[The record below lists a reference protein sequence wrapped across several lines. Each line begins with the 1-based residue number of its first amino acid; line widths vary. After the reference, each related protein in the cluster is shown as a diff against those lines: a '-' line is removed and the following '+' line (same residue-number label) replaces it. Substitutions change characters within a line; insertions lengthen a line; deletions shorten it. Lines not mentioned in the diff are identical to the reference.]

1 MLLNITFDI
10 SFLPVLVVMAL
21 AWLVPM
27 ISSLARLDKVPTV
40 ILEIIAGYFLG
51 KFLLNSIPP
60 QDQDI
65 LDFLSLSGFIFLMF
79 LSGLEINTD
88 QIRSAIPRIFTLKR
102 FLNNPFILGFSI
114 FVITLALSYLA
125 TIFTAWFVHIQ
136 NYWYFSLIMVTSSV
150 GVILPVLKNRGDNNT
165 RLGQMIIISAAIA
178 DILSIILFTFT
189 AFIVEHGLKAEILYI
204 VILFAAFF
212 IFYRIGQQIT
222 RIKLFKK
229 LIFNLSH
236 AASQIKVRGTI
247 LIIMI
252 FVVMGQYIGK
262 EVVLLGA
269 FMAGILLSI
278 FTHKD
283 RSLLLIKLDGMG
295 FGFFIPIFFIMVGAQ
310 FDPAALLEFD
320 NSLWV
325 FLFILLVSLYLV
337 KIIPSLLW
345 ARLFG
350 FRKATAGGVLMASRL
365 SLIIAASKIGLDLDI
380 ISPGINACFIIM
392 AVVTCFLS
400 PILYNQIYPPGR
412 TIGDRIIIIGGSS
425 TAVLLARRLKINEK
439 KSLILEVRPERVREI
454 KDKGLSVTQGD
465 GLLIDTFK
473 KIHLTPSDFVVVL
486 TESEEKNLEICRL
499 LRNNLQHENVVT
511 QASSASLESKL
522 NELEVEYLDKRRVI
536 ASTIENL
543 IIRPSTYHA
552 LIESFES
559 YSLEDMTIT
568 NKKLDGVPVKEIA
581 FHKDGSLII
590 IKRDGDMLIPHGD
603 TYLYLDDTV
612 TVIGSETALYDF
624 RMKFT
629 GLA

>member
-1 MLLNITFDI
+1 
-10 SFLPVLVVMAL
+10 
-21 AWLVPM
+21 
-27 ISSLARLDKVPTV
+27 
-40 ILEIIAGYFLG
+40 
-51 KFLLNSIPP
+51 
-60 QDQDI
+60 
-65 LDFLSLSGFIFLMF
+65 
-79 LSGLEINTD
+79 
-88 QIRSAIPRIFTLKR
+88 
-102 FLNNPFILGFSI
+102 
-114 FVITLALSYLA
+114 
-125 TIFTAWFVHIQ
+125 
-136 NYWYFSLIMVTSSV
+136 
-150 GVILPVLKNRGDNNT
+150 
-165 RLGQMIIISAAIA
+165 
-178 DILSIILFTFT
+178 
-189 AFIVEHGLKAEILYI
+189 
-204 VILFAAFF
+204 
-212 IFYRIGQQIT
+212 
-222 RIKLFKK
+222 
-229 LIFNLSH
+229 
-236 AASQIKVRGTI
+236 
-247 LIIMI
+247 MI

-412 TIGDRIIIIGGSS
+412 TIGDRIIIVGGSS

-439 KSLILEVRPERVREI
+439 KSLILEARPERVREI

-499 LRNNLQHENVVT
+499 LRNNLLHENVVT
-511 QASSASLESKL
+511 QASSASLELKL

-568 NKKLDGVPVKEIA
+568 NKKMDGVPVKEIA

-624 RMKFT
+624 RMKFA
-629 GLA
+629 GLV